1 MEKPSLITLSSTESL
16 NRVNYR
22 FVQVF
27 HRHGDRS
34 PLKNYCEG
42 TDKEQAEIDTWKS
55 LVSCQTILK

>member
-1 MEKPSLITLSSTESL
+1 MEKQSPIILSSIEHL

-34 PLKNYCEG
+34 PLKNYCKG
-42 TDKEQAEIDTWKS
+42 TDKEQAEIDIWKS
-55 LVSCQTILK
+55 LVSYYIV